1 MKVSLKMNLRK
12 VGMLFFAFVFVSVN
26 VSAQDAKKLM
36 KEAKKSIEKYSA
48 DTKGNDASL
57 KEGLAFMEQAFAIP
71 GTSDNAEWLIEKGNI
86 YSSIADNAV
95 KQLILNPKYDMPVK
109 DAATLATDAFMAG
122 LAKAD
127 PKKKKDALK
136 GLQGVEQYLFNLAI
150 TAYQNEDTKGAFGKF
165 AKAIEVGEVLKTNG
179 EKSRLDDKA
188 SYDELYYFTVV
199 SGYSGGVKEDLL
211 PYLTKMDKDGT
222 DKAVVYQILYEL
234 NAVTNEA
241 EADKYLE
248 IGRTK
253 FPEDSG
259 LLFTEINQALKKGQF
274 EALVDKLKAAIAAEP
289 NNISIYN
296 TLGSVYEQL
305 AKKAGEAGDEAE
317 VNKDYDEALSWY
329 KKGLEIKADNFE
341 SIYSI
346 GALYY
351 NRAAKTVDEVNKYSS
366 DYSAAGTKNY
376 NIAKEKMLVA
386 FKEGLP
392 YFEKCE
398 ALNPKDA
405 NTLIAMKEIYARIG
419 KLDKVAEYKA
429 KLEAIGK

>member
-1 MKVSLKMNLRK
+1 MKVNLKKL
-12 VGMLFFAFVFVSVN
+12 GILFFAFVFVSLN

-36 KEAKKSIEKYSA
+36 KEAKKSIEKYSQDMKA
-48 DTKGNDASL
+48 NEASL
-57 KEGLAFMEQAFAIP
+57 KEGLGYLDQAFAIP
-71 GTSDNAEWLIEKGNI
+71 GTSENPEWLIEKGNI
-86 YSSIADNAV
+86 YSNIADNIV
-95 KQLILNPKYDMPVK
+95 KQLILNPKYKVPVA
-109 DAATLATDAFMAG
+109 DAANQATDAYLAG
-122 LAKAD
+122 LALAD
-127 PKKKKDALK
+127 KKKQKDALK
-136 GLQGVEQYLFNLAI
+136 GLTGVEQYLFNLAI

-165 AKAIEVGEVLKTNG
+165 AKAIEVSNVLKANG
-179 EKSRLDDKA
+179 EKSRLDDKVA
-188 SYDELYYFTVV
+188 YDEIYYFTVV
-199 SGYSGGVKEDLL
+199 SGYSGGVKEPLI

-222 DKAVVYQILYEL
+222 DKPVVYQILYEL
-234 NAVTNEA
+234 NAEKNEA

-248 IGRTK
+248 MGRTK

-274 EALVDKLKAAIAAEP
+274 EALVGKLKAAIVAEP

-305 AKKAGEAGDEAE
+305 AKKAGEAGNEAE

-329 KKGLEIKADNFE
+329 QKGLEVKPDNFE

-351 NRAAKTVDEVNKYSS
+351 NKAAKTVEEVNKFSS

-376 NIAKEKMLVA
+376 NIAKDKMLNA
-386 FKEGLP
+386 FKEALP

-398 ALNPKDA
+398 AINPKDG

-429 KLEAIGK
+429 KLEAAGK